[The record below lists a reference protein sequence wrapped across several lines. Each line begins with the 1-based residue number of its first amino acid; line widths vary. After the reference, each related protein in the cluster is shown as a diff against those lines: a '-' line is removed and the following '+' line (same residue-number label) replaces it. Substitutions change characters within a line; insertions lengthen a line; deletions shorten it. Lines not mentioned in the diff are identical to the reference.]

1 MYIEISPL
9 RTLLVLLVTILFLV
23 IASSLGVAW
32 FIVNS
37 PIREIPVWIN
47 LFNLNLEANIP
58 TLFSSLQLLL
68 AAVLLA
74 GIAYGHRKQQEAFLL
89 WYFLAAIFVFL
100 AIDETAAL
108 HENLTVY
115 VRTTLGTSGYFYYA
129 WVIPYGIIAA
139 LVAGLFARFL
149 IRLPRR
155 SGLYFVSSGTLYLAG
170 ALGVEML
177 GGKYISSPGAEE
189 LTYTIIYTLEESLEM
204 VGIAFFI
211 YALLDYATRVFVQL
225 NYSVRQGD

>member
-23 IASSLGVAW
+23 VASSLGVAW
-32 FIVNS
+32 FIVNA

-74 GIAYGHRKQQEAFLL
+74 GIAYGHRKQQESFLL
-89 WYFLAAIFVFL
+89 WYVLATIFVFL

-155 SGLYFVSSGTLYLAG
+155 SGLYFAGSGTLYLAG

-211 YALLDYATRVFVQL
+211 YALLDYVTREFVQL
-225 NYSVRQGD
+225 NYSIRHGS